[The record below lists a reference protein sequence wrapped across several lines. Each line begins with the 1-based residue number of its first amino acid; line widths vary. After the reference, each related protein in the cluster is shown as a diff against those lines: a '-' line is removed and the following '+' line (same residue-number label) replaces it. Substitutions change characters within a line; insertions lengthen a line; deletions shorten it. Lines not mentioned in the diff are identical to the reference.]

1 VEESGQFA
9 QEMDASLCSKIKINA
24 GGVDQRI
31 GRQSNRDSP
40 IKMAM
45 KRRKTMG
52 IAGPGTPE
60 AHLKHR
66 AVA

>member
-24 GGVDQRI
+24 GGVDQRL
-31 GRQSNRDSP
+31 GRQSKRDSP

-45 KRRKTMG
+45 KRRKTMR
-52 IAGPGTPE
+52 IAGPRTPE
-60 AHLKHR
+60 AHLKHH